1 MGKVNF
7 NLGYKKSKPDSRDF
21 DYHFN
26 KYFKLAEKLPDSV
39 NLEQYL
45 PPTLDQGE
53 AGSCVFNSG
62 VLQQEFY
69 QIFNPS
75 PVPNPVPPT
84 PTPTPTPDP
93 MGCLTSF
100 INALPGLRAK
110 NKSLAKFVNAQ
121 PVLWQSILSE
131 TKLSSSAASYTPLSR
146 LFWYY
151 IVRVLEGDVNQDGGA
166 EPRDAWKLLAQ
177 NGICSEAL
185 WGYDLTKLYTKPSQ
199 NCYTAATWKITSYHT
214 VSDPNGNIANELTN
228 IQQALAS
235 NNVIQLGFTVYS
247 SFMDDGWINSTG
259 VMPIPASGEEV
270 EGGHAVCVYGY
281 DANYL
286 YIRNSWGAS
295 WGKFNGDFKMPISFL
310 SHKDSDGTLSVSDL
324 WVIQP

>member
-21 DYHFN
+21 NYHFN
-26 KYFKLAEKLPDSV
+26 KYFKLLEKLPDSI

-45 PPTLDQGE
+45 PPTLDQGD

-62 VLQQEFY
+62 VTQQEFY
-69 QIFNPS
+69 QIFNPA
-75 PVPNPVPPT
+75 PTPTPVPPT
-84 PTPTPTPDP
+84 PTPTPTPTPVPTPTPDWNSC
-93 MGCLTSF
+93 MTSF
-100 INALPGLRAK
+100 LTALPALWKSIVSGSNAK
-110 NKSLAKFVNAQ
+110 LTLDT
-121 PVLWQSILSE
+121 P
-131 TKLSSSAASYTPLSR
+131 SYTPLSR

-185 WGYDLTKLYTKPSQ
+185 WGYNLSKLYTKPTA
-199 NCYTAATWKITSYHT
+199 NCYTAATYKISSYHT
-214 VSDPNGNIANELTN
+214 LSDPNNNITNEITN
-228 IQQALAS
+228 IKQALAS
-235 NNVIQLGFTVYS
+235 NNVIQLGFTVYA

-259 VMPIPASGEEV
+259 VMPIPALGEEV

-286 YIRNSWGAS
+286 YIRNSWGVN

-310 SHKDSDGTLSVSDL
+310 SHKDSDGSLSVSDL